1 MDNLA
6 SGETLPAVAPPQAAP
21 DLTYT
26 SLMSGGGDNT
36 QYTLE
41 REIRGEYSRSVLD
54 RLGGRRARVEA
65 RERLVEVMSGDGR
78 WCLLT
83 VTVDRERF
91 ASPAE
96 AYAVCAPKLAD
107 LMRALLGDSAVWSRV
122 LEFQSASG
130 EGFPHWHLVFR
141 LPHAVTVVSLRKRL
155 WQVWRDSW
163 HLARG
168 GLDLVQV
175 QSRIGAARYLGKYFF
190 KGCTVPPWV
199 LERERAP
206 RMFGCSRA
214 ASLIA
219 PAWRKRRARREGWRR
234 ALRRPVER
242 KSLRTTVG
250 ERLARGGSTCC
261 VVDVVRDS
269 SRKRVGQRF
278 VASGLRC
285 SLRDA
290 LTVATLKNW
299 AGVSG
304 RESAF
309 SLAHPISLVELRREF
324 EEFGG
329 ERVEACRL
337 ENLGHLELAWEFR
350 AGRVDSSG

>member
-6 SGETLPAVAPPQAAP
+6 SGESQPAVAPPKAAP

-36 QYTLE
+36 HYTLE

-91 ASPAE
+91 ASAAE
-96 AYAVCAPKLAD
+96 AYGVCAPRLAD
-107 LMRALLGDSAVWSRV
+107 LMRALVGDGALWSRV

-130 EGFPHWHLVFR
+130 EGFPHWHLVFK
-141 LPHAVTVVSLRKRL
+141 LPHGVTVVSVRRRL
-155 WQVWRDSW
+155 WEVWRDSW

-168 GLDLVQV
+168 GLDLVEV
-175 QSRIGAARYLGKYFF
+175 RSRLAAARYLGKYFF
-190 KGCTVPPWV
+190 KGCTVPLWV
-199 LERERAP
+199 LERERSP

-214 ASLIA
+214 AGLIA
-219 PAWRKRRARREGWRR
+219 PSWRKRRGRREGWRR
-234 ALRRPVER
+234 ALRPVER

-269 SRKRVGQRF
+269 SRKLVGQRF
-278 VASGLRC
+278 VASGVRC
-285 SLRDA
+285 PFRDA

-299 AGVSG
+299 AGLSG
-304 RESAF
+304 RESVFVLKDPVAV
-309 SLAHPISLVELRREF
+309 VELRRAF
-324 EEFGG
+324 EAVGSD
-329 ERVEACRL
+329 RVEACRL
-337 ENLGHLELAWEFR
+337 ENRGHLELAWEFR